1 MNCNATPFDH
11 FEAREATSSER
22 SSLGRSPKG
31 DDLYQQSSQKRQGG
45 EAVIE
50 SFLQEM
56 SRGSSTTN
64 QKNSAQMQKVIEE
77 ARKALLE
84 CDEEAI
90 D

>member
-1 MNCNATPFDH
+1 
-11 FEAREATSSER
+11 
-22 SSLGRSPKG
+22 
-31 DDLYQQSSQKRQGG
+31 
-45 EAVIE
+45 
-50 SFLQEM
+50 M

-77 ARKALLE
+77 ARKALLD